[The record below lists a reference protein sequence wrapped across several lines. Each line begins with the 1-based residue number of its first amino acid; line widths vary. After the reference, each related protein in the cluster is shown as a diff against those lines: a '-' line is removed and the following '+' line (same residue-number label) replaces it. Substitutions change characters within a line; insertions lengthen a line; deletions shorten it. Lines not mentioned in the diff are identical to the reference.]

1 MIYKNDG
8 ISMNTDELLTAYKV
22 ISEIM
27 NNNKLNSDNSWRY
40 VKNWLSNKIC
50 DQILDKKEYKEEL

>member
-8 ISMNTDELLTAYKV
+8 IIMNTDELLIAYKV

-27 NNNKLNSDNSWRY
+27 NNNKLNSDNSWRH
-40 VKNWLSNKIC
+40 VKSWLSNKIC
-50 DQILDKKEYKEEL
+50 DQMIEIKEYKEEL